1 MKKFGIIVVLAM
13 LTIGVSAQELNNN
26 LPTPVVGNTAN
37 LNQEGLNQWGFIF
50 QFGDGNLANINQ
62 GNTAPALMNNTDPTG
77 SNGNTAFITQIG
89 FNNIGTIN
97 QTGHGNLANL
107 WQLNWGWYRGTQY
120 ADIVD
125 RHHGSP
131 KPGAEGT
138 ITQTGDHNIAS
149 VLQLSGSKLDILQG
163 GNYNYIGGANGVN
176 FCGSLDHYS
185 YEQSCNP
192 NFMFQPLIVGEN
204 QVWDIGSITQTDEGQ
219 YFFGLG
225 VLKGTR
231 FITQSNTL
239 AEAVS
244 NGRHHNNLAYNAIWL
259 AQDGGEVTLSQNG
272 RKNRIWLDVSLLNGD
287 EVGPTVNIS
296 QTGYK
301 NYVAKFYG
309 PCDNCATGPAKFNG
323 KSLDVI
329 QNGDHNRLSIESDGW
344 NNVIQATQTGS
355 HNFGMIIQKGIHH
368 QNSFP
373 DCVGCQQ

>member
-1 MKKFGIIVVLAM
+1 MKKFGIIAVLAM
-13 LTIGVSAQELNNN
+13 LTIGVSAQTLNNDH
-26 LPTPVVGNTAN
+26 PAPVGNTAI

-50 QFGDGNLANINQ
+50 QFGDGNLATINQ
-62 GNTAPALMNNTDPTG
+62 GNIVPLLRDDTDPTG

-107 WQLNWGWYRGTQY
+107 WQLNWGWYHGDQY
-120 ADIVD
+120 ADIVN
-125 RHHGSP
+125 RHHGSQRL
-131 KPGAEGT
+131 GAEGT

-163 GNYNYIGGANGVN
+163 GNYNYIGGANSVS
-176 FCGSLDHYS
+176 FCGGLERYS
-185 YEQSCNP
+185 YQQSCNP

-204 QVWDIGSITQTDEGQ
+204 QVWEVGSINQTDEGQ

-231 FITQSNTL
+231 FITQSNYL
-239 AEAVS
+239 AETDV
-244 NGRHHNNLAYNAIWL
+244 NQRLAYNAIWL
-259 AQDGGEVTLSQNG
+259 SQDGGAVTLSQDG
-272 RKNRIWLDVSLLNGD
+272 RKNRIWLDVNLLNGD
-287 EVGPTVNIS
+287 ETGPVVNIS

-329 QNGDHNRLSIESDGW
+329 QNGDHNRLSIDSDGW

-355 HNFGMIIQKGIHH
+355 YNFGMIVQKGITYQHH
-368 QNSFP
+368 FASY
-373 DCVGCQQ
+373 CGGCQ